1 MRRNIGR
8 KIQPFLYLLPSIVI
22 LIFIYLYSF
31 ISLLKDSFYNI
42 STKTAVFV
50 GLRNYINVF
59 GDSLFWDSLLHN
71 LIIIVVSLPVLI
83 IFSIL
88 FAVFLYERIKG
99 WKAYRVIVFLPYI
112 FAITVI
118 GIAFSYIFTYRG
130 VLNYILNLLHLNFL
144 ALDWLGSPRVAIF
157 TLIFVIIWK
166 ELGFGVILLYSRMMS
181 IPEEIY
187 DAAKVDGVSWW
198 QNLRYITIPQ
208 LRTIIEF
215 YAVIIVITMLS
226 WIFNYVYV
234 MTSGGP
240 GNSTNV
246 AEYYIYRR
254 AFQYNQMNVANT
266 ASVILFIVTLIL
278 VFIRFKLERREEEI
292 ID

>member
-8 KIQPFLYLLPSIVI
+8 KIQPFLYLLPAIVI

-31 ISLLKDSFYNI
+31 ISLFKDSFYNI

-71 LIIIVVSLPVLI
+71 LIIIVVTLPVLI

-118 GIAFSYIFTYRG
+118 GIAFSYIFTYKG
-130 VLNYILNLLHLNFL
+130 VLNYILNLLHLKFL

-208 LRTIIEF
+208 LRSIIEF

>member
-71 LIIIVVSLPVLI
+71 LIIIVVTLPVLI

-130 VLNYILNLLHLNFL
+130 VLNYILNLLHLKFL

-208 LRTIIEF
+208 LRSIIEF

>member
-71 LIIIVVSLPVLI
+71 LIIIVVTLPVLI

-130 VLNYILNLLHLNFL
+130 VLNYILNLLHLKFL

-187 DAAKVDGVSWW
+187 DAAKVDGASWW

-266 ASVILFIVTLIL
+266 ASVILFIVTIVL

-292 ID
+292 IE